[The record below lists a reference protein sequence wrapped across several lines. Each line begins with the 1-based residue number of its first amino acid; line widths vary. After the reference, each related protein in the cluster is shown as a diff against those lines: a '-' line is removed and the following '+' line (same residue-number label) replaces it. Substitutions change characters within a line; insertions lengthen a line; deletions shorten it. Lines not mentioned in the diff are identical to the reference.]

1 MEMKRMATGL
11 VAWSFAAVSMT
22 GLASAQTS
30 ASITLTSGEQLSAEL
45 MDLSGVGYTMKVNG
59 QERQVPA
66 NQVAG
71 IDFTGSSISSS
82 DWGKVNDGPVVV
94 LKSGETVAGQLVDI
108 GGSSPLRLTVR
119 TSSGERDFTSNDVAR
134 VLNSRPSNVAASS
147 TPAAA
152 ATATATSAGIT
163 VDGKTQ
169 WTPTGLTVR
178 KGEWVTFSSTGEIHI
193 GGDGN
198 PAANPGGV
206 TNNATAP
213 GAPVARGVA
222 GALIGRV
229 GSSAPFIIGS
239 QGRVQ
244 MPAAGQLF
252 LGVND
257 GNLQDNDGSFQ
268 VQVAREGVR
277 R

>member
-1 MEMKRMATGL
+1 
-11 VAWSFAAVSMT
+11 
-22 GLASAQTS
+22 
-30 ASITLTSGEQLSAEL
+30 
-45 MDLSGVGYTMKVNG
+45 MDLGGVGYTMRVNG

-66 NQVAG
+66 SSVAA
-71 IDFTGSSISSS
+71 IDFTGGSISGADWDKLSS
-82 DWGKVNDGPVVV
+82 GSQV
-94 LKSGETVAGQLVDI
+94 LILKNGENINGQLVDI
-108 GGSSPLRLTVR
+108 GGSSPLRMTFR
-119 TSSGERDFTSNDVAR
+119 TPSGERDFQSSDIARIVMVRPANAPSSNT
-134 VLNSRPSNVAASS
+134 AASGGTS
-147 TPAAA
+147 
-152 ATATATSAGIT
+152 TSAGIT
-163 VDGKTQ
+163 VDGKSQ

-178 KGEWVTFSSTGEIHI
+178 RGEWVTFSSTGEIHI

-206 TNNATAP
+206 SNNAVAP
-213 GAPVARGVA
+213 GAPVAGGVA

-229 GSSAPFIIGS
+229 GNSAAFVIGS

-257 GNLQDNDGSFQ
+257 GNLQDNDGSFH

>member
-1 MEMKRMATGL
+1 MRIKRMRGIVAAAALALGTAGAAWAQQSAT
-11 VAWSFAAVSMT
+11 
-22 GLASAQTS
+22 
-30 ASITLTSGEQLSAEL
+30 ITLTSGEQLSAEL
-45 MDLSGVGYTMKVNG
+45 MDLGGVGYTMRVNG

-66 NQVAG
+66 NTVAA
-71 IDFTGSSISSS
+71 IDFTGGAISGS
-82 DWGKVNDGPVVV
+82 DWDKLSSGSQVLV
-94 LKSGETVAGQLVDI
+94 LKSGENINGQLVDI
-108 GGSSPLRLTVR
+108 GGSSPLRMTFR
-119 TSSGERDFTSNDVAR
+119 TPSGERDFQSSEIAR
-134 VLNSRPSNVAASS
+134 IVMARPTNAPSGNTAVSGSS
-147 TPAAA
+147 
-152 ATATATSAGIT
+152 TSAGIT
-163 VDGKTQ
+163 VDGKSQ
-169 WTPTGLTVR
+169 WTPTGLVVR
-178 KGEWVTFSSTGEIHI
+178 RGEWVTFSSTGEIHI

-206 TNNATAP
+206 SNNAIAP
-213 GAPVARGVA
+213 GAPVARAVA

-229 GSSAPFIIGS
+229 GNSAAFVIGS

-244 MPAAGQLF
+244 MPAGGQLF